1 MTIGRPQG
9 IAILIFGL
17 ILFTYGVLIL
27 IFVTGW
33 GRWIADYP
41 QQLATVSVPPEAAPA
56 VQGMRRVLGPV
67 LEQAGG
73 YMETMA
79 YFAGA
84 LITLISLGPISVGAK
99 LIRANAR

>member
-9 IAILIFGL
+9 VAVLIFGL
-17 ILFTYGVLIL
+17 ILFTYGVLVL

-41 QQLATVSVPPEAAPA
+41 QVLASLSVPPEAAPV
-56 VQGMRRVLGPV
+56 VQGMRGVFGPLLGQV
-67 LEQAGG
+67 GG

-79 YFAGA
+79 YFGGG

-99 LIRANAR
+99 LIRGNGR

>member
-17 ILFTYGVLIL
+17 ILFTYGVLVL
-27 IFVTGW
+27 IVLTGW

-41 QQLATVSVPPEAAPA
+41 QQLANVPVPPEAAPA

-67 LEQAGG
+67 LEQVGG

-79 YFAGA
+79 YFGGA
-84 LITLISLGPISVGAK
+84 LLTLISLGPISVGAK
-99 LIRANAR
+99 LIRGNGR